1 MWGGWKGVHLFLQA
15 STFYLLQTSA
25 VTWTWNLF
33 NASQL
38 HRDDIHLPL
47 PLRNRNL
54 DDTYPSREEPT
65 G

>member
-1 MWGGWKGVHLFLQA
+1 MWGGWKVHLFLQA

-25 VTWTWNLF
+25 VTWTCNLF

-38 HRDDIHLPL
+38 HRDDIHL